1 MHSLG
6 EYRFLAYVFPRHPP
20 HFNKET
26 GTANSGRGL
35 SNALLNLPG
44 HRLLNVSV
52 ITANFGAIHILPF
65 FGRQLLRHSAY
76 GMAYR
81 LIALF
86 LNTMLNV

>member
-1 MHSLG
+1 M
-6 EYRFLAYVFPRHPP
+6 
-20 HFNKET
+20 
-26 GTANSGRGL
+26 
-35 SNALLNLPG
+35 
-44 HRLLNVSV
+44 SV